1 MLLLLLL
8 FFLRWSFRFHFFSS
22 LFFLQKKNRTSRP
35 TRSSFWN
42 ERIQKEKKREEP
54 AATSWASMNGK
65 CVCVC
70 VCLEWVSGCL
80 GHGPIIASG
89 WSGFLCNARL
99 LPFAAGVPR
108 RRRMG
113 ADNESRAEYKTKQ
126 NKTNQP
132 TDQPQPEP
140 EPNQIRARPIT
151 REPMKGTTTT
161 TTTTML
167 SSVGSGRSAL
177 AIWFLIVSPFD
188 EANSTRLDFH
198 WIPIKV

>member
-1 MLLLLLL
+1 
-8 FFLRWSFRFHFFSS
+8 
-22 LFFLQKKNRTSRP
+22 
-35 TRSSFWN
+35 
-42 ERIQKEKKREEP
+42 
-54 AATSWASMNGK
+54 MNGK